1 MRKVISRRRSA
12 TRPAPWAVACPSYGT
27 EQASLAFDSRTLRG
41 ASEPYQRA
49 LLAAARAAADVSGA
63 GQLIPAPGAP
73 GRDPHHA

>member
-1 MRKVISRRRSA
+1 MRKAISRRRSA

-27 EQASLAFDSRTLRG
+27 EQASLAFDSRTLRA

-49 LLAAARAAADVSGA
+49 LLAAADVSGA
-63 GQLIPAPGAP
+63 GQLVPAPGAP